1 VSVPVQ
7 ELLAEGRTALRAG
20 DARAHVARWRTSRA
34 GARRAL
40 AHVARWSASAPERS
54 PAM

>member
-7 ELLAEGRTALRAG
+7 ELLAEGRAALRAG
-20 DARAHVARWRTSRA
+20 DAR
-34 GARRAL
+34 